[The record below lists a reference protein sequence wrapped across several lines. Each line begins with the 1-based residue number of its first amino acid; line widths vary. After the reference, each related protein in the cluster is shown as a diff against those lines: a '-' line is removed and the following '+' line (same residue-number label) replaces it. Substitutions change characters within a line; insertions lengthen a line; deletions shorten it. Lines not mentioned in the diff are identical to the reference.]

1 MQTFKMYDRVTF
13 VDRNG
18 KTIYGRVVY
27 VFPDNRYNVQNIRKI
42 QWPYTLTADKL
53 TRSEN

>member
-1 MQTFKMYDRVTF
+1 MYDRVTF

-27 VFPDNRYNVQNIRKI
+27 VHGDNRYNVQNIRKI

>member
-1 MQTFKMYDRVTF
+1 MFKIGDVVKFFDRYGYPIT
-13 VDRNG
+13 
-18 KTIYGRVVY
+18 GRVIY
-27 VFPDNRYNVQNIRKI
+27 DHGDGRYNVQNIRKI

>member
-27 VFPDNRYNVQNIRKI
+27 VHGDNRYNVQNIRKV
-42 QWPYTLTADKL
+42 QWPYTLPADKL